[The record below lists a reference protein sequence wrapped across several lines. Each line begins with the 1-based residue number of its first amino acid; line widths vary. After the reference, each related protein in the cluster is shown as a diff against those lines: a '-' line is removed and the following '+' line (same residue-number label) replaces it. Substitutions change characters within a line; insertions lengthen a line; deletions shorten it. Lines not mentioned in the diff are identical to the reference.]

1 MQISIIVAQTADGA
15 IGRGGDMLYHISDDL
30 RRFKQLTMGHPVI
43 MGRKTFESLP
53 KGALPGRR
61 NLVITR
67 NRAYTA
73 PGIET
78 YASLD
83 DAITA
88 CADVDEAFVIG
99 GGEIYKQAMPLANKL
114 YITQIHTVS
123 GGADTYFPVID
134 PDLWHVDSHSE
145 PMIDQRSGVT
155 FSYVCLS
162 RK

>member
-1 MQISIIVAQTADGA
+1 MQISIIVAQTADGG
-15 IGRGGDMLYHISDDL
+15 IGCGGDMLYHISDDL
-30 RRFKQLTMGHPVI
+30 RRFKQLTLGHPII

-67 NRAYTA
+67 NPAYTA

-78 YASLD
+78 FASIDGAL
-83 DAITA
+83 AA
-88 CADVDEAFVIG
+88 CANVDEVFVIG
-99 GGEIYKQAMPLANKL
+99 GGEIYKQSMPLANRL
-114 YITQIHTVS
+114 YITQIHATS
-123 GGADTYFPVID
+123 HGADTFFPVID
-134 PDLWHVDSHSE
+134 PDVWHVDSHSE
-145 PMIDQRSGVT
+145 PMIDPRSGAA

>member
-1 MQISIIVAQTADGA
+1 MHINIIVAQTADGA
-15 IGRGGDMLYHISDDL
+15 IGAGGDMLYHISDDL
-30 RRFKQLTMGHPVI
+30 RRFKQLTMGCPVI

-67 NRAYTA
+67 NPAYTA

-78 YASLD
+78 FPSLSA
-83 DAITA
+83 AIAA
-88 CADVDEAFVIG
+88 CADVDQAFIIG
-99 GGEIYKQAMPLANKL
+99 GGQIYAEAMPLANKL
-114 YITQIHTVS
+114 YITQIHTLS
-123 GGADTYFPVID
+123 HGADTFFPAVD
-134 PDLWHVDSHSE
+134 PDQWHVDSHSD
-145 PMIDQRSGVT
+145 PQIDPRSGVT